1 MPDSLMAALMPLT
14 GVNVTYG
21 NDYRQLAC
29 GPVVAAGH
37 VNAAVDS
44 VVPTMKSLVGGS
56 TVLPTLPT
64 PRAVTL
70 TLAR

>member
-1 MPDSLMAALMPLT
+1 MLDSAVAALMPLT
-14 GVNVTYG
+14 GVNVTHG

-37 VNAAVDS
+37 VSSAVDS

-64 PRAVTL
+64 P
-70 TLAR
+70 